1 MNFDHPRS
9 TRSGI
14 FLKVTM
20 QAQSILSP
28 ETMAALGILAGAEVH
43 PARDADQLG
52 IELAGPEHDDVDAS
66 DFEELSHD

>member
-1 MNFDHPRS
+1 MNFDQPRP

-14 FLKVTM
+14 FLKETM

-28 ETMAALGILAGAEVH
+28 ETMAVLGILPGTEVH

-52 IELAGPEHDDVDAS
+52 IELAGPEHDAVDAS
-66 DFEELSHD
+66 DFVEVRHD